1 MASNVIALR
10 IDDNTSDLID
20 KLIKYKLASNRAD
33 ALRWIMQNGMQSAKK
48 TVERKERSQA
58 IIKKWKEKGLPELPH
73 DLSEISMKERE

>member
-33 ALRWIMQNGMQSAKK
+33 ALRWIMQNGMQGAKK
-48 TVERKERSQA
+48 Q
-58 IIKKWKEKGLPELPH
+58 
-73 DLSEISMKERE
+73 